1 MNEAHGIALNLIM
14 AHKDRA
20 DKASALE
27 RAQEADARS
36 EAALTEAIGAS
47 VTAGVTGL
55 FRWDGQYYAIND
67 GSGPNVTEV
76 DVGDL
81 GRPKRYTVAP

>member
-1 MNEAHGIALNLIM
+1 MNEAHGIALNLIR
-14 AHKDRA
+14 AYKDRA
-20 DKASALE
+20 DKAS
-27 RAQEADARS
+27 
-36 EAALTEAIGAS
+36 AS

-81 GRPKRYTVAP
+81 GEPKRYQGKA